1 MISNKKIDKIL
12 KQVAINNGVSVEEVR
27 KEIEN
32 AINMGKNNADPLIQ
46 RQWEMMGLKDKIA
59 TPELVI
65 RKLNKKLK

>member
-1 MISNKKIDKIL
+1 MTSNKKIDKIL

-32 AINMGKNNADPLIQ
+32 AINMGKSNADPLIQ

-65 RKLNKKLK
+65 RKLNKKFK

>member
-1 MISNKKIDKIL
+1 MISNKKINKIL
-12 KQVAINNGVSVEEVR
+12 KQVAVNNGVSVEEVR

-32 AINMGKNNADPLIQ
+32 AIIIGQSNTNPKIQ

-65 RKLNKKLK
+65 EKLNKRLK